1 MIKKRILID
10 VDGVL
15 NTYSGIYNENV
26 IPPIRKNT
34 KYFLSEIAKSY
45 NIVLFSSREPQQ
57 VKKWTIENGIDKY
70 ITQITNKK
78 LPAFLIIDDRCIPF
92 NGDEYQTL
100 EAIKKFNVWWKE

>member
-1 MIKKRILID
+1 MPQQEET
-10 VDGVL
+10 VL
-15 NTYSGIYNENV
+15 Y
-26 IPPIRKNT
+26 
-34 KYFLSEIAKSY
+34 KYEEIAKSY